1 MAPLCTLENGIKL
14 KHPNPP
20 SALRWWFQQLIP
32 ALCHECRRVIRA
44 EHFDDPAAPFLCNT
58 CLKKLPWFEPQGRGP
73 YCGLEIENRA
83 AKHHAA
89 MGFPALGIWTG
100 SAVLLFTGGYSR
112 TGFFPSNSEAGSLSH
127 SCSDGFS
134 PSV

>member
-1 MAPLCTLENGIKL
+1 MAPSCTLENGTML
-14 KHPNPP
+14 DHPNPP

-32 ALCHECRRVIRA
+32 TLCHECLRMIRA

-58 CLKKLPWFEPQGRGP
+58 CLEKLPSSKLRVAA
-73 YCGLEIENRA
+73 LIADSKSNRA

-100 SAVLLFTGGYSR
+100 SAVLFSTGGYSR
-112 TGFFPSNSEAGSLSH
+112 SGLFPSSSEAGSLSH

-134 PSV
+134 PWA